1 MADYQEYRRRV
12 LGRRRRR
19 ALGIAALVALV
30 LFLAVGGALL
40 WGRMARRSE
49 AQPPAADEPAEPAVP
64 ADAEWNHLDYA
75 AQAGGTVQRRA
86 DGTTAMDSRLAALP
100 ENGVVELSYFG
111 SVTFVGDS
119 ITQGLELYETGL
131 PNAHYCAYKGVGP
144 SAIVNGTVCKRADG
158 TEEVPMDALLASAP
172 RAVYLL
178 LGTNVLTRDTDYS
191 GFLAYY
197 GSMIDMLRAA
207 LPNAE
212 VYVQSVTPVRPEVSQ
227 EENHTGMYRERFCQV
242 NNELAALALE
252 KGCHFLDLWEVLADE
267 NGDLRAEYA
276 QPDGYHLRPEGYE
289 AWVQYLRTHT
299 AYTPWAEY
307 QPGTSYKIEG

>member
-12 LGRRRRR
+12 LSRRRRK
-19 ALGIAALVALV
+19 ALGVAVLLALAV
-30 LFLAVGGALL
+30 FLAGSGILF
-40 WGRMARRSE
+40 WSRMNRPRDAEPS
-49 AQPPAADEPAEPAVP
+49 PAEEPAVQ
-64 ADAEWNHLDYA
+64 ADPEWNHIGYEA
-75 AQAGGTVQRRA
+75 PAGTAVQRRA
-86 DGTTAMDSRLAALP
+86 DGATAMDSRLAALP
-100 ENGVVELSYFG
+100 ENGVAELSYFDF
-111 SVTFVGDS
+111 VTFIGDS
-119 ITQGLELYETGL
+119 ITQGLELYDTGL

-144 SAIVNGTVCKRADG
+144 NAVVNGSTCKRADG

-172 RAVYLL
+172 RAVYIL

-197 GSMIDMLRAA
+197 GAMIDMIRAA
-207 LPNAE
+207 LPSAE
-212 VYVQSVTPVRPEVSQ
+212 IYIQSVTPVRPEVRE
-227 EENHTGMYRERFCQV
+227 EENHDGMYRERFRLV

-252 KGCHFLDLWEVLADE
+252 KGCRFLNLWEALADE

-299 AYTPWAEY
+299 VYTPWAEY
-307 QPGTSYKIEG
+307 QPGTSYKIES